1 MFMSPEAIKDIVSM
15 TKEMIDNGKPNDV
28 VPKSKLP
35 PNFIFP
41 CPFTAYRLHSLIAV
55 G

>member
-1 MFMSPEAIKDIVSM
+1 MSTEVIDDIVSI
-15 TKEMIDNGKPNDV
+15 TKEMIDNGRQNDL

-41 CPFTAYRLHSLIAV
+41 CPFTAYRLHSLTAV

>member
-1 MFMSPEAIKDIVSM
+1 MSTESINNIVSI
-15 TKEMIDNGKPNDV
+15 TKEMIDSGRQDDA

-41 CPFTAYRLHSLIAV
+41 CPFTAYRLNSLTAV

>member
-1 MFMSPEAIKDIVSM
+1 MSAEAIGNIVSM
-15 TKEMIDNGKPNDV
+15 TKEMIDNGKENDA
-28 VPKSKLP
+28 VPKSKMP
-35 PNFIFP
+35 PGWIFP